1 MTTPTPPTDTRPQVD
16 VSDELSAR
24 RALRRWLAL
33 QPDVYDQRGT
43 LVRWD
48 AAADGGR
55 GALVV
60 LDADRLADYCA
71 DRIET
76 VKVSRSGDARSVLL
90 PRRMAQA
97 LARTEGAGLRPLQG
111 VSRWPLVRP
120 DGTVTRG
127 AGYDPDTRFIIAA
140 DDVKPV
146 PNRPTSADVDTARAT
161 LRRLFGG
168 FPYASRDRDGG
179 DLGADY
185 AHTIGLYLS
194 PLLRTFLP
202 TEARSPLHVVTATGP
217 GSGKSYI
224 STEGIEAVFST
235 RRMAAEQSDRELQKT
250 LVAALESQ
258 ADAAVIA
265 FDNFPTGGQVTG
277 AAFAR
282 WVTEPKISGRVIG
295 TGRTPTFTN
304 TYTWVVNGNRIRLGG
319 DMARRTVVISLESD
333 ADDPSAVE
341 HPFDFLEEI
350 SARRGDVLWALL
362 TLVRN
367 WTALPAEARPVR
379 AVQLGQFSQWMTTVA
394 SILDHAG
401 IVDFNANR
409 SAVMTEADEMSA
421 DYGRFYGAVLD
432 LLGGG
437 WLRAMQICGRAELQ
451 DLIPRTE
458 GQEDRTVGHR
468 ALGRRVLRP
477 QTGRVFLG
485 PDGRKLTVRERW
497 DAHAKRWLYQVVD
510 VAADRIAR
518 AAEAAQQ
525 RARAFVDRMRRR
537 AELRRVRSHVEA
549 TRRRVVTSPA
559 PPPRPDDDRPRGV
572 RVESDLLRRAAA
584 ALDGM
589 RPSTT

>member
-1 MTTPTPPTDTRPQVD
+1 MSTPTPDNRPQVD

-24 RALRRWLAL
+24 RMLRRWLAA

-48 AAADGGR
+48 AAADHGR

-60 LDADRLADYCA
+60 LDPERLADYCA

-76 VKVSRSGDARSVLL
+76 VKVSKSGDARSVLL
-90 PRRMAQA
+90 PRALAKA
-97 LARTEGAGLRPLQG
+97 LARTEGAGLRPLDG

-120 DGTVTRG
+120 DGTITSG
-127 AGYDPDTRFIIAA
+127 AGYDAGTRFIIAA

-146 PNRPTSADVDTARAT
+146 PDAPTAAHVETARAT

-168 FPYASRDRDGG
+168 FPYASRDAESG

-202 TEARSPLHVVTATGP
+202 VSARSPLHVVTATGP

-224 STEGIEAVFST
+224 STEGVETVFST

-250 LVAALESQ
+250 LIAALESQ
-258 ADAAVIA
+258 SDAAVIA

-282 WVTEPKISGRVIG
+282 WVTEPVISGRVIG
-295 TGRTPTFTN
+295 TGRTPVFDN
-304 TYTWVVNGNRIRLGG
+304 SYTWVVNGNRVKLGG
-319 DMARRTVVISLESD
+319 DMARRSVVINLASE

-341 HPFDFLEEI
+341 HPFDFLEEL
-350 SARRGDVLWALL
+350 SARRSDVLWALL

-367 WTALPAEARPVR
+367 WTQMPAERRPVR

-394 SILDHAG
+394 SVLDAAG
-401 IVDFNANR
+401 IRGFNENR
-409 SAVMTEADEMSA
+409 AAVMAEADEMSA
-421 DYGRFYGAVLD
+421 DFGRFYWAVREV
-432 LLGGG
+432 LGGG
-437 WLRAMQICGRAELQ
+437 WLRAAQICGRPELQ
-451 DLIPRTE
+451 DLIPRAE
-458 GQEDRTVGHR
+458 GQEDRSIGHR

-477 QTGRVFLG
+477 QTGRVFTG
-485 PDGRKLTVRERW
+485 PNGEKLTVRERW
-497 DAHAKRWLYQVVD
+497 DSHAKRWLYRVVD
-510 VAADRIAR
+510 VAAQRIADTARRAADGIRRSADRIAAARPAATLAAVLR
-518 AAEAAQQ
+518 AGRHRREREAA
-525 RARAFVDRMRRR
+525 
-537 AELRRVRSHVEA
+537 RV
-549 TRRRVVTSPA
+549 
-559 PPPRPDDDRPRGV
+559 V
-572 RVESDLLRRAAA
+572 RVEGDLFQRANA
-584 ALDGM
+584 ALAALGT
-589 RPSTT
+589 STT